1 MTIVLNTRK
10 KKADVAK
17 DNLLLDTIETIFS
30 FTRYKKV
37 WIEELTDIYDIRVYT
52 DEVYEDGRQITHNL
66 ALENLLAVADWLVHD
81 DYNRNLKMGGNFASH
96 RRVTKRQHEH
106 VVDYLIESDNRWI
119 YDDMEAA
126 IGHLCETKLF

>member
-17 DNLLLDTIETIFS
+17 DDLLLDTIETIFS

-52 DEVYEDGRQITHNL
+52 DEVYKDGRQVTHNL
-66 ALENLLAVADWLVHD
+66 ALENQIGRA
-81 DYNRNLKMGGNFASH
+81 
-96 RRVTKRQHEH
+96 H
-106 VVDYLIESDNRWI
+106 V
-119 YDDMEAA
+119 
-126 IGHLCETKLF
+126 

>member
-17 DNLLLDTIETIFS
+17 DDLLLDTIETIFS

-52 DEVYEDGRQITHNL
+52 DEVYENGRQITHNL
-66 ALENLLAVADWLVHD
+66 ALENLLAAADWLVHD
-81 DYNRNLKMGGNFASH
+81 GYNSKLKMGGNLSSN
-96 RRVTKRQHEH
+96 KRISKIQHEH
-106 VVDYLIESDNRWI
+106 VVAYLHETDNRWI
-119 YDDMEAA
+119 YDDMENA
-126 IGHLCETKLF
+126 IGHLCESKLF